1 MLEGLSYKAGEIGM
15 ARLSREQQLRRADL
29 VLEAYRRL
37 RTRQAICEAVTPF
50 YIWRADTGQ
59 VLARGVLGYDAAK
72 DKANE
77 LRQKLGLK
85 WDQVK
90 FKSEKKTSSYS
101 SGAYGRHKA
110 STFAGGAPKGGRM
123 DYSKNYNPSKRG
135 KFRGYYDKDGNFH
148 DLD

>member
-1 MLEGLSYKAGEIGM
+1 M
-15 ARLSREQQLRRADL
+15 ARLSREQQLRRAEL
-29 VLEAYRRL
+29 VLEAFRKIRS
-37 RTRQAICEAVTPF
+37 RQEICEAVTPF
-50 YIWRADTGQ
+50 YIWRTDTNQ

-77 LRQKLGLK
+77 LRKKLGLK

-101 SGAYGRHKA
+101 SGAYARHKA

>member
-1 MLEGLSYKAGEIGM
+1 M
-15 ARLSREQQLRRADL
+15 ARLSREQQLRRAEL
-29 VLEAYRRL
+29 VLEAFRKIRS
-37 RTRQAICEAVTPF
+37 RQEICEAVTPF
-50 YIWRADTGQ
+50 YIWRTDTNQ

>member
-1 MLEGLSYKAGEIGM
+1 M
-15 ARLSREQQLRRADL
+15 ARLSREQQLRRAEL
-29 VLEAYRRL
+29 VLEAFRKIRS
-37 RTRQAICEAVTPF
+37 RQEICEAVTPF
-50 YIWRADTGQ
+50 YIWRTDTNQ

-90 FKSEKKTSSYS
+90 FRSEKKTSSYS